1 MRTWRSRA
9 EEALGRWREA
19 ERRLAASSPGSA
31 AQSEAATELEA
42 ARLEYH
48 AILDE
53 QDVAAHAGD
62 EPESEGAD

>member
-9 EEALGRWREA
+9 EEVLSRWREA
-19 ERRLAASSPGSA
+19 ERRLAAASPGTLA
-31 AQSEAATELEA
+31 HAEAATEVEA

-53 QDVAAHAGD
+53 QDVAAHGD
-62 EPESEGAD
+62 RPDSEG

>member
-9 EEALGRWREA
+9 EEVLGRWREA
-19 ERRLAASSPGSA
+19 ERRLAASSPGTDA
-31 AQSEAATELEA
+31 HMEAATEVEA

-53 QDVAAHAGD
+53 QDVAAHGNRR
-62 EPESEGAD
+62 ESER

>member
-9 EEALGRWREA
+9 EEVLGRWREA
-19 ERRLAASSPGSA
+19 ERRLAATLPGTDA
-31 AQSEAATELEA
+31 HERVATEVEM

-53 QDVAAHAGD
+53 QDVAAHG
-62 EPESEGAD
+62 ERRESERS